1 VKSIRVSAT
10 RRIAVVDDDPI
21 VLLAEQELL
30 EREGHQVRTAE
41 GIREGIEL
49 IREFE
54 PELVLLDYM
63 LPGGSGADVV
73 RAIREFNDLT
83 QVILVSGLIGEDPVR
98 KLLAELDIQGFHYK
112 QDGNHRLLVHVD
124 AVLKHAQVLSGLQ
137 RQQHYLRRILEA
149 SPDLSRLGP
158 VSELFENALEH
169 AIRLVRGTSHSSQTV
184 SGLVVLKL
192 GDELSIQAA
201 SGDFASLR
209 DAADL
214 AERELRTLKDAL
226 GASDPQ
232 AHDGLTTI
240 PFNTHSGELG
250 CILVRAV
257 DLPADAIEP
266 CKVFVSQMAQALEN
280 IRLYRRATVDPL
292 TEVYCRDFGHKRL
305 EEALA
310 LGSRNDHE
318 TSLVMLDVDH
328 FKALNDTHGH
338 AAGDVALRAIA
349 RAISDACRSTD
360 VVSRYGGE
368 EFAIALP
375 STSEAGAR
383 TIAERV
389 LCAIRQLE
397 IRFDGRQLPV
407 TASAG
412 VTVAAPGELRAD
424 DLLRR
429 ADLALYRAKAAG
441 RDCVRTEPAL
451 RTPLPSAAAG

>member
-1 VKSIRVSAT
+1 VKSIKVSAS
-10 RRIAVVDDDPI
+10 RRVAVVDDDP
-21 VLLAEQELL
+21 VVVLAEQELL
-30 EREGHQVRTAE
+30 EREGYQVRTAE
-41 GIREGIEL
+41 GIQDGIEL

-83 QVILVSGLIGEDPVR
+83 QVILVSGMIGEDPVR

-112 QDGNHRLLVHVD
+112 QDGHHRLLVHVD

-158 VSELFENALEH
+158 TSELFKNALEH

-184 SGLVVLKL
+184 SGLVALKQ
-192 GDELSIQAA
+192 GEELTIQAA
-201 SGDFASLR
+201 SGDFTKLR
-209 DAADL
+209 GPANL
-214 AERELRTLKDAL
+214 GEQERETLELAL
-226 GASDPQ
+226 GSSEPR
-232 AHDGLTTI
+232 AHEGLTTI
-240 PFNTHSGELG
+240 PFTTHTGEPG

-257 DLPADAIEP
+257 NLPADAVEP
-266 CKVFVSQMAQALEN
+266 CKVFASQLVQALQN
-280 IRLYRRATVDPL
+280 IRLYQRATVDPL

-310 LGSRNDHE
+310 LGNRNGHE
-318 TSLVMLDVDH
+318 TGLVLLDVDH

-349 RAISDACRSTD
+349 HAIRDACRSSD

-368 EFAIALP
+368 EFAIVLS
-375 STSEAGAR
+375 STPEAGAM

-389 LCAIRQLE
+389 LSAIRQLE
-397 IRFDGRQLPV
+397 LRFDGRRLPV

-412 VTVAAPGELRAD
+412 VAVATPDELGAE

-429 ADLALYRAKAAG
+429 ADLALYRAKGAG
-441 RDCVRTEPAL
+441 RDCVRGEPAL
-451 RTPLPSAAAG
+451 RPPLPSVAAG